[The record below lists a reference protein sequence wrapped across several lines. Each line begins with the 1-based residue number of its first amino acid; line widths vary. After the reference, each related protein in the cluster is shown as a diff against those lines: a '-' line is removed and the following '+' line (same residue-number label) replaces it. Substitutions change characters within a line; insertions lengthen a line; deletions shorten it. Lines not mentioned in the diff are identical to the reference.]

1 VGFELGLVEGM
12 KGVRRVVLGEERGWN
27 GSGGAGKDKERGC
40 SIEGELSVGHRFILG
55 AGLPVSEFSKQ
66 SLRQPHLGSRR

>member
-1 VGFELGLVEGM
+1 MGFELGLVEGM
-12 KGVRRVVLGEERGWN
+12 KGIRRVVLGGGRGGN

-55 AGLPVSEFSKQ
+55 AGVPVSEFSKQ